1 MIAIEELEQD
11 GYFPPEHEAFQAAL
25 TGILQLTQQQVNR
38 LVGEDIDTAMSL
50 GPLDDNTI
58 LSCFTPATKLSAG
71 KQSWLYAFRDWIRQR
86 QLVPVVGYGNVS
98 SSEFTL
104 PQLELMRKKA
114 CIGNWYQQLAII
126 LLK

>member
-1 MIAIEELEQD
+1 MMAIEELEQD
-11 GYFPPEHEAFQAAL
+11 GYFPPEHEAFQATL
-25 TGILQLTQQQVNR
+25 TGILQLTQQQVNH
-38 LVGEDIDTAMSL
+38 LIGEYIDTATIL
-50 GPLDDNTI
+50 VGPLDDNTV

-71 KQSWLYAFRDWIRQR
+71 KRSWLYAFRDWIRQR
-86 QLVPVVGYGNVS
+86 QLVVGYGNVS

>member
-25 TGILQLTQQQVNR
+25 TGILQLTQEQVNR
-38 LVGEDIDTAMSL
+38 LVGEDIDMATTL

-71 KQSWLYAFRDWIRQR
+71 KRSWLYAFRDWIRQR
-86 QLVPVVGYGNVS
+86 QLVVGYGNVS

-114 CIGNWYQQLAII
+114 CIGTWYQQLAII